1 MIPEHYLPLS
11 HLIKNEKIINRYID
25 LFYFNSVIK
34 VSHDDGEDK
43 FYTKPV

>member
-1 MIPEHYLPLS
+1 MIPEHYLPSS

-34 VSHDDGEDK
+34 VSQCDGEDK